1 MTLKANY
8 TYGISTSVFVN
19 RKRSGDSLVMGG
31 VDSNDTRW
39 TRVLSHRA
47 AQMLWFHLTSH
58 LFPEKSAIV
67 TALVSTAP
75 LRGDSRPTITTHM
88 TVEQLEGGDFDIV
101 GWVGDQTWWIQLN
114 PHEARRLWTALD
126 IALYP
131 VGWKGS
137 KH

>member
-1 MTLKANY
+1 MTKANY
-8 TYGISTSVFVN
+8 TYGVSTDVFVS
-19 RKRSGDSLVMGG
+19 RKRSGDSLVIGGMGA
-31 VDSNDTRW
+31 DEARW

-47 AQMLWFHLTSH
+47 AQMLWYHLTDY
-58 LFPEKSAIV
+58 LFPEKSAMV
-67 TALVSTAP
+67 TAMVSTAP

-88 TVEQLEGGDFDIV
+88 TVEELEDGSFDIV
-101 GWVGDQTWWIQLN
+101 GWIGDQTWWIRLN
-114 PHEARRLWTALD
+114 AREARRLWTALD

>member
-1 MTLKANY
+1 MMPKANY
-8 TYGISTSVFVN
+8 TYGVSTKLFVS
-19 RKRSGDSLVMGG
+19 RKRSGDSLVIGGMGA
-31 VDSNDTRW
+31 DEARW

-47 AQMLWFHLTSH
+47 AQMLWYHLTDC
-58 LFPEKSAIV
+58 LFPDKSEMV

-75 LRGDSRPTITTHM
+75 LRDDSRPTITTHM
-88 TVEQLEGGDFDIV
+88 TVEQLDDGSFDIV
-101 GWVGDQTWWIQLN
+101 GWIGEQTWWVRLN
-114 PHEARRLWTALD
+114 AREARRLWTALD